1 MRNPLQLLKQLNRKM
16 SDSLQKETDKKK
28 QESRAIRKK
37 EKVLSSKMELM
48 VCQLTTIV
56 RNLEEHEFWNTVEVL
71 GED

>member
-37 EKVLSSKMELM
+37 EKVLSSEMELM

-56 RNLEEHEFWNTVEVL
+56 RNLEEHEFLNTVEVL

>member
-1 MRNPLQLLKQLNRKM
+1 MKNPLQLLKQLNRKT

-37 EKVLSSKMELM
+37 EKVISSEMELM

-56 RNLEEHEFWNTVEVL
+56 RDLEEYEFWNIA
-71 GED
+71 

>member
-1 MRNPLQLLKQLNRKM
+1 M

-37 EKVLSSKMELM
+37 EKVISSEMELM

-56 RNLEEHEFWNTVEVL
+56 RDLEEHEFWNIA
-71 GED
+71 